1 MIKYLRICFFII
13 VRIFVLIFLGLNI
26 RRKEQLPKV
35 GPAVIVANH
44 NSHLDTLVLIS
55 LFPLKLIPKV
65 RPVAAAD
72 YFLKNKYYAWFS
84 KNIIG
89 IIPINRQSADKTID
103 PLTPCYEALDEGCI
117 LVLFPEGSRG
127 EPEKI
132 AQFKKGIS
140 WLAERYQH
148 IAFTPVFIY
157 GLGKALPKD
166 DIVLVPFFCD
176 IFLGDV
182 LFFDSNKENFMSSL
196 EKEFTNLSSQKNFHC
211 WD

>member
-26 RRKEQLPKV
+26 RRKEKLPKV

-84 KNIIG
+84 KNM
-89 IIPINRQSADKTID
+89 P
-103 PLTPCYEALDEGCI
+103 
-117 LVLFPEGSRG
+117 
-127 EPEKI
+127 
-132 AQFKKGIS
+132 KK
-140 WLAERYQH
+140 RM
-148 IAFTPVFIY
+148 
-157 GLGKALPKD
+157 
-166 DIVLVPFFCD
+166 
-176 IFLGDV
+176 
-182 LFFDSNKENFMSSL
+182 N
-196 EKEFTNLSSQKNFHC
+196 
-211 WD
+211 